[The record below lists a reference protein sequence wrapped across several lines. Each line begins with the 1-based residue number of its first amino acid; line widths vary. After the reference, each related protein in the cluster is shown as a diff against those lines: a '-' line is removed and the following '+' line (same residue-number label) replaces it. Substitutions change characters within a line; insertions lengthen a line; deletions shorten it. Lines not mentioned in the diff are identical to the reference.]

1 LPAAETVYTATPSQV
16 TPPIAVPIES
26 ELAPD
31 LQAMVLEALRLD
43 RKERGLP
50 VVTGEEVHVEKIP
63 DKPRRKM
70 LLWLAGV
77 DKEDRG
83 LEDRDRK
90 I

>member
-1 LPAAETVYTATPSQV
+1 
-16 TPPIAVPIES
+16 
-26 ELAPD
+26 
-31 LQAMVLEALRLD
+31 MVLEALRLD

-50 VVTGEEVHVEKIP
+50 VVTGEEIHVEKIP
-63 DKPRRKM
+63 DKPGRKM